1 MTTTD
6 NGTRYLIHKI
16 GTRRINLRGTGM
28 RMTAPAPLWWSSS
41 RAEWV
46 AQGYDVLTVS
56 ERDKTTLPDNGE
68 WVEILVGI
76 PANTCGATA

>member
-1 MTTTD
+1 MDTTD

-28 RMTAPAPLWWSSS
+28 RITAPAPLWWNSS

-46 AQGYDVLTVS
+46 ATGYDVLTVS
-56 ERDKTTLPDNGE
+56 ERDRTTLPDNGE
-68 WVEILVGI
+68 WVAILVGI
-76 PANTCGATA
+76 PANT

>member
-28 RMTAPAPLWWSSS
+28 RITAPAPLWWSSS

-46 AQGYDVLTVS
+46 ATGYDVLTVS
-56 ERDKTTLPDNGE
+56 ERDTTTLPDNGE

-76 PANTCGATA
+76 PANT

>member
-28 RMTAPAPLWWSSS
+28 RITAPAPLWWSSTH
-41 RAEWV
+41 AAWV

-56 ERDKTTLPDNGE
+56 ERDQTTLPDNGE
-68 WVEILVGI
+68 WVEILIEI